1 MKTKVKQ
8 AGNFVRYR
16 IDTLANSKNDSVV
29 KATLAH
35 LRRGLGKHPASNP
48 VTWEATFYNLPE
60 ELQGKGSEP
69 SYGEMAVHIA
79 LTLFATHQ
87 QGKDLNTHLMHKE
100 GNSIGKAMGKLVK
113 VKGRDSYEGIK
124 RRFDKIVTADSL
136 DELSN
141 HLRGAVQL
149 LRSEGIAL
157 DYGLL
162 AEQLYRFQ
170 FVDNRNTIRLNWG
183 RDFYSTV
190 SDKQTLKR
198 DEEKKG

>member
-8 AGNFVRYR
+8 VGDFVKYR
-16 IDTLANSKNDSVV
+16 INALTNSKNDSAV
-29 KATLAH
+29 KATLAN

-60 ELQGKGSEP
+60 ELHGKGTEP
-69 SYGEMAVHIA
+69 SYGEMAVHNA

-190 SDKQTLKR
+190 SDKQTSKR

>member
-1 MKTKVKQ
+1 
-8 AGNFVRYR
+8 
-16 IDTLANSKNDSVV
+16 
-29 KATLAH
+29 
-35 LRRGLGKHPASNP
+35 
-48 VTWEATFYNLPE
+48 
-60 ELQGKGSEP
+60 
-69 SYGEMAVHIA
+69 
-79 LTLFATHQ
+79 
-87 QGKDLNTHLMHKE
+87 LMHKE